1 MKKRY
6 LTTTLVTTALLGAL
20 GGQPILAGTMPSSM
34 AAMSQQMQD
43 LIDQNQQLTQRVG
56 ELEDKMAPATANPAD
71 TPQIVENK
79 EPTAAGRISDFVTLT
94 GLVETEL
101 AAGKDFAGDHSSSL
115 ELATVE
121 LGLEA
126 RATDWAAA
134 HILIKY
140 EDDDLFMDEASVVL
154 GNSEE
159 LPLLLTVGRF
169 YMPFGNFASN
179 MIQDPFTLEIGE
191 INDDGVALTFEAGSF
206 TAAVYGYQGLD
217 ETGAGASI
225 KGLGAMTG
233 YGFAQDDFYINGGLS
248 WINNMADSD
257 GVIAAAFAE
266 AGLESVEQFIGGLGA
281 HLNIG
286 YGPFFLIGEYITA
299 LDRFS
304 TDEILFVDQGA
315 EPSAWDTE
323 LAYTTELLH
332 RETVFALGLQQTD
345 EAQALGLPEF
355 RYSGAVGMKILP
367 DTTLSLEYAY
377 DRDYDIAD
385 GGSGDNATVFV
396 AQLAYEF

>member
-6 LTTTLVTTALLGAL
+6 LTATLVTTALLGAIC
-20 GGQPILAGTMPSSM
+20 GQPILAGTMPSSM
-34 AAMSQQMQD
+34 EAMSQQMQD

-56 ELEDKMAPATANPAD
+56 ELEGKMAEATAKYAD
-71 TPQIVENK
+71 KSQITEHK
-79 EPTAAGRISDFVTLT
+79 ETTVAGKISDFVTLA

-101 AAGKDFAGDHSSSL
+101 AAEKDFEGDHSSSL
-115 ELATVE
+115 DLAIVE

-140 EDDDLFMDEASVVL
+140 EDDDLFIDEASVVL

-159 LPLLLTVGRF
+159 FPLLLTVGRF
-169 YMPFGNFASN
+169 YMPFGNFATN
-179 MIQDPFTLEIGE
+179 MIHDPFTLEIGE
-191 INDDGVALTFEAGSF
+191 INDDGVTLGFEAGGF

-217 ETGAGASI
+217 ETGASDSI
-225 KGLGAMTG
+225 NGLGAMAG
-233 YGFAQDDFYINGGLS
+233 YGFAQDDFYFNGGLS

-257 GVIAAAFAE
+257 GVIATAFDE
-266 AGLESVEQFIGGLGA
+266 AGLETIEQFIGGLGA
-281 HLNIG
+281 HLNMGI
-286 YGPFFLIGEYITA
+286 GPFSLIGEYVTA
-299 LDRFS
+299 LDRFT
-304 TDEILFVDQGA
+304 TDELLFVDQGA
-315 EPSAWDTE
+315 EPSAWNTE

-332 RETVFALGLQQTD
+332 RETVFALAWQQTD
-345 EAQALGLPEF
+345 EAQALGLPASG
-355 RYSGAVGMKILP
+355 YSGAVGMKILP

-377 DRDYDIAD
+377 DRDYDID
-385 GGSGDNATVFV
+385 DCGDGDNAQGFV

>member
-6 LTTTLVTTALLGAL
+6 LTTTLVTAALLGAIC
-20 GGQPILAGTMPSSM
+20 GQPILAGTMPPSM
-34 AAMSQQMQD
+34 EAMSKQMQD

-56 ELEDKMAPATANPAD
+56 ELEGKMAEATAKSAD
-71 TPQIVENK
+71 KPQLAENK
-79 EPTAAGRISDFVTLT
+79 ETTAAGKISDFVTLS

-101 AAGKDFAGDHSSSL
+101 AAGKDFAGDHASSL

-159 LPLLLTVGRF
+159 FPLLLTVGRF
-169 YMPFGNFASN
+169 YMPFGNFATN

-191 INDDGVALTFEAGSF
+191 INDDGVALGFEAGGF
-206 TAAVYGYQGLD
+206 TAAVYGYKGLD
-217 ETGAGASI
+217 ETGASAGI
-225 KGLGAMTG
+225 RGLGAMAG
-233 YGFAQDDFYINGGLS
+233 YGFAQDDFSVNGGLS

-257 GVIAAAFAE
+257 GVIATAFDE
-266 AGLESVEQFIGGLGA
+266 AGLETIEQFIGGLGA
-281 HLNIG
+281 HLYIG
-286 YGPFFLIGEYITA
+286 IGPFSLVGEYITA
-299 LDRFS
+299 LDRFT
-304 TDEILFVDQGA
+304 TDELLFVDQGA
-315 EPSAWDTE
+315 EPSAWNTE

-332 RETVFALGLQQTD
+332 RETVLAFGLQQTD
-345 EAQALGLPEF
+345 EAQALGLPES
-355 RYSGAVGMKILP
+355 RYSCAVGMKILP

-377 DRDYDIAD
+377 DLDYDIED
-385 GGSGDNATVFV
+385 GGSGDNAQVFV